1 MEHAIRSILNA
12 HKYTVVNFRIPLIKY
27 LETLVISIVIL
38 SQNLKQ
44 SRYKKI
50 IYSNKYLLVK
60 KKKKEKKKNEIRRRK
75 EKLSKIGNS
84 IHETYS
90 CSYLCPFNQ
99 LDDILQSIP
108 KEIN

>member
-60 KKKKEKKKNEIRRRK
+60 KRKKEERNQTTQRK
-75 EKLSKIGNS
+75 I
-84 IHETYS
+84 I
-90 CSYLCPFNQ
+90 
-99 LDDILQSIP
+99 
-108 KEIN
+108 